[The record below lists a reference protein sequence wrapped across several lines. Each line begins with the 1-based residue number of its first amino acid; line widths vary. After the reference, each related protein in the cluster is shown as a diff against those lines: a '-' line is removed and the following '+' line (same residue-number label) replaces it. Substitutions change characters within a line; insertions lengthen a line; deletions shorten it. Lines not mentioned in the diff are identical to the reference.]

1 LASER
6 RWTAGYAEAIAL
18 RYVALGR
25 YLRSPARAHDMPEVL
40 LVLAAAATPIT
51 TDEGFD
57 PELLESVARLCAG
70 RLESAN
76 GRAA

>member
-1 LASER
+1 
-6 RWTAGYAEAIAL
+6 
-18 RYVALGR
+18 
-25 YLRSPARAHDMPEVL
+25 MPEVL